1 MSEAAGNII
10 DFYSSASGLP
20 LIVLLVTAAI
30 AVGAIVAFLQ
40 SRNASNRLVLEI
52 KKHNEQMAKRLA
64 TMQLLIEQKEP
75 ELEFDT
81 SDTLMRQLKPEFD
94 RLTELIRSLRDETT
108 KLSENVGEQQLISE
122 AIEMARAGA
131 KRTDIV
137 DKTGLTAEQ
146 ADAIVR
152 FHGPKQASDK
162 KDIAKQDEAPETP
175 ET

>member
-20 LIVLLVTAAI
+20 LIVLLVMTAI
-30 AVGAIVAFLQ
+30 AVGAIIAFIQ
-40 SRNASNRLVLEI
+40 IRNTMHGLIAEN

-64 TMQLLIEQKEP
+64 TMQVLIEQKEP

-81 SDTLMRQLKPEFD
+81 SETLMRQLKPEFD
-94 RLTELIRSLRDETT
+94 QLVDLIRSLRDETT
-108 KLSENVGEQQLISE
+108 KLSENVGEQQLISD
-122 AIEMARAGA
+122 AIDMARTGA
-131 KRTDIV
+131 KRKDIV

-152 FHGPKQASDK
+152 FHGPKQ
-162 KDIAKQDEAPETP
+162 QTGAPEDA
-175 ET
+175 

>member
-20 LIVLLVTAAI
+20 LIVLLVMTAI
-30 AVGAIVAFLQ
+30 AVGAIIAFIQ
-40 SRNASNRLVLEI
+40 SRNAANRLIAEN

-81 SDTLMRQLKPEFD
+81 SDSLLRQLKPEFNQ
-94 RLTELIRSLRDETT
+94 LSELIRSLRDETT

-122 AIEMARAGA
+122 AIEMARAGS
-131 KRTDIV
+131 KRADIV
-137 DKTGLTAEQ
+137 NKTGLTAEQ

-152 FHGPKQASDK
+152 FHGPKQPSDK
-162 KDIAKQDEAPETP
+162 KEIAQEDGALET
-175 ET
+175 